1 MANNLSYTF
10 AVARI
15 RALESALFNSSVI
28 EQLIACKSEEACMQV
43 LAEKG
48 WGDVDTPASDSEAVL
63 KAEEEKAWE
72 VMRQLGVD
80 LKVFDVLFYPHLF
93 HNLKAAIKE
102 VCTED
107 ENPDIF
113 YEDASIGG
121 EQMVKIVK
129 ERNFAVLPPI
139 MAKAA
144 EEAYDT
150 LLHTRDGQL
159 CDIIIDRATLD
170 AIYETGKNS
179 DEDII
184 RDYAES
190 IVAVTDIKIAI
201 RCARIGKPLDFVQ
214 RALAKCTSLSA
225 DELARAAINGEEAVR
240 SYLMNT
246 AYAGAAAALEESLSS
261 FERWCDNRI
270 IYTIKPQ
277 QYASFSVGP
286 LVAYVLARVN
296 EIKTVRIILSGKAN
310 GLSEESIRERVRE
323 MYV

>member
-1 MANNLSYTF
+1 MSENLNYTY

-15 RALESALFNSSVI
+15 RALESYLFTSATI
-28 EQLIACKSEEACMQV
+28 EQLMACKNQEACMQV

-48 WGDVDTPASDSEAVL
+48 WGDMDTSSDDPEAVL
-63 KAEEEKAWE
+63 KAEETKAWD
-72 VMRQLGVD
+72 VMRQLNVD
-80 LKVFDVLFYPHLF
+80 DSVFDVLFYPHLF

-102 VCTED
+102 VCTE
-107 ENPDIF
+107 EETPNIF
-113 YEDASIGG
+113 YDDASIGG
-121 EQMVKIVK
+121 QEMLAIVREKNFNKLPSNMV
-129 ERNFAVLPPI
+129 
-139 MAKAA
+139 KAA

-159 CDIIIDRATLD
+159 CDIIIDKATLD

-179 DEDII
+179 GEEII
-184 RDYAES
+184 SSYADT

-214 RALAKCTSLSA
+214 RALARCSTLSV
-225 DELARAAINGEEAVR
+225 DGLARAAINGEEAVR
-240 SYLMNT
+240 SFLAGT
-246 AYAGAAAALEESLSS
+246 QYADAAQALEESLSS

-277 QYASFSVGP
+277 KYASFSVGP
-286 LVAYVLARVN
+286 LVAYVLAREN

-310 GLSEESIRERVRE
+310 GLSEESIRERIRE